1 MLDPLFVIIP
11 LFVQGNGVV
20 DGQVLCLER
29 VSMNVDKIRIVVY
42 EQTIVDTQDGTVV
55 DRKIPL
61 KCS

>member
-1 MLDPLFVIIP
+1 MLDPLFVIVP
-11 LFVQGNGVV
+11 LFLRGIGVV

-29 VSMNVDKIRIVVY
+29 VSINVDRITIFVNG
-42 EQTIVDTQDGTVV
+42 QTIVDTQDGRIV